1 MLRQLIAFSTNKLI
15 PKQRN
20 NLQVSLQ
27 HNIKFL
33 VPANNHIYPT
43 STCSTAAASSSSFP
57 AARCRHLSSSTTTTT
72 SAGITD
78 GGASKPPYSLTKEMA
93 FGIQKSTELFVKHG
107 VGMQKLKDIAKEP
120 RDTNTLVQRWQ
131 RMMEAY
137 LGSQV
142 HVLAGLGYP
151 PNENGLYLYN
161 QQVAMFMQNTDPD
174 TQEKLRIGSRDLWR
188 TVLSTAFDISIEEI
202 SQSEMDIVQ
211 AREAMYKV
219 SQKMQSKEILDKVAD
234 QCAKLEK
241 TGNSAMDM
249 ARKHHIV
256 QDTLVHDV
264 YLGGNPTLVQELGFE
279 ENGEKGYV
287 LMQCIMAEHQNDPL
301 VAQYVGAGMM
311 KVLVSAGIDMAEIEA
326 AAKAMKGN

>member
-1 MLRQLIAFSTNKLI
+1 
-15 PKQRN
+15 
-20 NLQVSLQ
+20 
-27 HNIKFL
+27 
-33 VPANNHIYPT
+33 
-43 STCSTAAASSSSFP
+43 
-57 AARCRHLSSSTTTTT
+57 
-72 SAGITD
+72 
-78 GGASKPPYSLTKEMA
+78 
-93 FGIQKSTELFVKHG
+93 
-107 VGMQKLKDIAKEP
+107 
-120 RDTNTLVQRWQ
+120 
-131 RMMEAY
+131 
-137 LGSQV
+137 
-142 HVLAGLGYP
+142 
-151 PNENGLYLYN
+151 
-161 QQVAMFMQNTDPD
+161 MFMQNTDPD